1 MKICFMQHTT
11 FCFFFIFVLK
21 MYLTFVKAIF
31 YTAIVEH
38 FYRQRSATK
47 LSKRSS
53 LLSISNSKYL
63 IMEIFVTFFLLQ
75 CTAHIANISFPIWN
89 TDQQI
94 WPGFF
99 SFNLS
104 LYFLYLSVYLF
115 HCTYNRHVR
124 MSFIVAP
131 VRVYVLFLQ
140 LSVCPSLLH
149 LFRQLCAFE

>member
-53 LLSISNSKYL
+53 LLCISKSKYL
-63 IMEIFVTFFLLQ
+63 IMEIFVTFFLLR
-75 CTAHIANISFPIWN
+75 CTANIANISFQIWN

-94 WPGFF
+94 LPVF
-99 SFNLS
+99 SHSIFLCIFCIFLS
-104 LYFLYLSVYLF
+104 T
-115 HCTYNRHVR
+115 C
-124 MSFIVAP
+124 SFVPITVMY
-131 VRVYVLFLQ
+131 VYVLYCSTCESLCFILAIVC
-140 LSVCPSLLH
+140 LSFSSSFISSIECI
-149 LFRQLCAFE
+149 